1 MNINPN
7 NIDLIISLY
16 KAQYPDTGLSEVAL
30 SGRSNVGKSSFI
42 NSMIGRKI
50 WLARRNNQAKHKH

>member
-7 NIDLIISLY
+7 NIDLIISRE
-16 KAQYPDTGLSEVAL
+16 AQYPDTGLSEVAL